1 MKNKFFTYENKLLS
15 VMSLTFGLVF
25 VDRMA
30 ILFLSP
36 FIIKDLGLNN
46 TQIGMLASGLALT
59 WALSGYFTTAWAEAK
74 NKKKIVFV
82 LAIVLFS
89 VSSVL
94 SGLATTFTI
103 LLLTRIFMGLFE
115 GPVLPLI
122 QSFMAKESS
131 KNRLGFNMGF
141 LQSFGS
147 TLFGF
152 VIAPLLL
159 VFLAEKFGWRTTF
172 FIVGIPGLLF
182 AFINWKVLRKS
193 TVESHAIINEKSL
206 SLKELWQYKNIR
218 IAVYISCCMMTW
230 MTLCLAFLP
239 KFLTEV
245 QQMSETQMG
254 NTIGI
259 MGLSSIL
266 SGIIIPTLSDKF
278 GRKPIILIASIL
290 GIFYPLAILFMQN
303 GVLQIPVM
311 FIGYFFF
318 GAMPI
323 VFAAIPSETIPMH
336 STGKAIGMIVGAGE
350 IVGGVIM
357 PIVAGVFADKFGM
370 TVPFILASTA
380 AVIAVILSFSL
391 IESRKT
397 STEHVPEAAI

>member
-1 MKNKFFTYENKLLS
+1 MKNKFLTYENKLLA

-30 ILFLSP
+30 ILYLSP
-36 FIIKDLGLNN
+36 FIVKDLGLNN

-59 WALSGYFTTAWAEAK
+59 WAVSGYVSTAWAEAK
-74 NKKKIVFV
+74 NKKKLVFV
-82 LAIVLFS
+82 SAIVLFS

-94 SGLATTFTI
+94 SGLATTFAI
-103 LLLTRIFMGLFE
+103 LLLTRIFMGIFE

-172 FIVGIPGLLF
+172 YIVGIPGLLF
-182 AFINWKVLRKS
+182 ALINWKVLRKS
-193 TVESHAIINEKSL
+193 TVESHAKKEEKSL

-218 IAVYISCCMMTW
+218 ISVYISCCMMTW
-230 MTLCLAFLP
+230 MTCCLAFLP
-239 KFLTEV
+239 KFLTEI
-245 QQMSETQMG
+245 QLMTESQMG
-254 NTIGI
+254 NTMGI

-278 GRKPIILIASIL
+278 GRKPIILLASIL
-290 GIFYPLAILFMQN
+290 GILYPLAILFMQN
-303 GVLQIPVM
+303 GILQIPVM

-350 IVGGVIM
+350 IVGGVLM
-357 PIVAGVFADKFGM
+357 PVIAGVLADKFGM
-370 TVPFILASTA
+370 SMPFILAAVA
-380 AVIAVILSFSL
+380 AVVSVVLSFSL

-397 STEHVPEAAI
+397 SSETVIEAVI